1 MYTIIK
7 EVFLMKVL
15 RINDCRYHFIDNHG
29 KVIFSFKS
37 PSNQPITFLD
47 IRKLQLASMI
57 KGEWCDSFE
66 EITHYLSSLHRTN
79 VFAVGEIVNFFELFQ
94 YDSEKL
100 IDTLPIKI
108 EEIISFLTSK
118 SINVTRFSLFLIEG
132 FEKNE
137 ILSKPIEEFCPY
149 GQTLKKGEIYFIHDL
164 TNCTKSD
171 LMRIRNIGVGKI
183 NEIEKILEENGLHL
197 KEENK

>member
-1 MYTIIK
+1 
-7 EVFLMKVL
+7 MKAL
-15 RINDCRYHFIDNHG
+15 YINDCRYHFIDNQG
-29 KVIFSFKS
+29 KVIFSFKLNRS
-37 PSNQPITFLD
+37 ITPLD
-47 IRKLQLASMI
+47 IRKLQLSSML

-66 EITHYLSSLHRTN
+66 EITHYLSLLHRTN

-108 EEIISFLTSK
+108 GEILSVLTSK
-118 SINVTRFSLFLIEG
+118 SINVTRFPLFLIES

-137 ILSKPIEEFCPY
+137 FLSKPIEEFCPY

-164 TNCTKSD
+164 TNCTKAD
-171 LMRIRNIGVGKI
+171 LMKIRNIGVEKVKV
-183 NEIEKILEENGLHL
+183 IEKFLEKNGLYL
-197 KEENK
+197 KEEK